1 MGPIGR
7 LRRSSFPALRKEPL
21 LALAGVLLAAV
32 VGVLVWSYV
41 VGPSPPERVPRVE
54 VDLTAAP
61 ESAPTLESAA
71 EEPPPPAAETAPATP
86 AADSALAPAWQR
98 FARPFPAGE
107 ARPRIAVV
115 VTGLGLAAAITGRAI
130 QELPGEIT
138 LSFSPY
144 GQQLGAQV
152 AAARAAGHEVM
163 LDLPMEPVSYPR
175 DDPGPQALLTS
186 LAPEENRSR
195 LDWVLGRAEGYVGVV
210 NWMGS
215 RFLASGAHLRPVLE
229 ELKARGLMFLDGR
242 DSSES
247 LGAPLAQELGLP
259 SAVNDRFLDVEPSR
273 VAIDGRL
280 QQIERMAL
288 TRGYALAVA
297 QGLPVTLERLSAWAA
312 TLGERGFAL
321 APVSALAQGESQP

>member
-1 MGPIGR
+1 MVGR
-7 LRRSSFPALRKEPL
+7 LRRSFPALRKAPL

-61 ESAPTLESAA
+61 AETEPEAPPASQPEAPPPTAVSAPDAG
-71 EEPPPPAAETAPATP
+71 
-86 AADSALAPAWQR
+86 APAWQR

-130 QELPGEIT
+130 RELPGEIT

-144 GQQLGAQV
+144 GKDLGAQV

-247 LGAPLAQELGLP
+247 LGAPLAQEIGLP

-280 QQIERMAL
+280 QQLERMAL

-321 APVSALAQGESQP
+321 APVSALAQQESQP